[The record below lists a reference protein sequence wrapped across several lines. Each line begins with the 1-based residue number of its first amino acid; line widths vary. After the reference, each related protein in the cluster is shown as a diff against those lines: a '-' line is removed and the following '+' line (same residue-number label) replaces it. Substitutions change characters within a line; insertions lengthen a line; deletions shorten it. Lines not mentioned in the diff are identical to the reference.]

1 MYLISYHLMS
11 RDQIIDFL
19 KPKGAYRWKWMWKI
33 AIKRC
38 MSYYTVL
45 AEHKKKQDIKEKI
58 LAFINNP
65 ESVKKFM
72 KTFDYEESKFK
83 TITHSDLWTSQIMF
97 ALNEDGESN

>member
-1 MYLISYHLMS
+1 
-11 RDQIIDFL
+11 
-19 KPKGAYRWKWMWKI
+19 MWKI

-45 AEHKKKQDIKEKI
+45 AETKNKQDIKEKI

-65 ESVKKFM
+65 ESVEKFM
-72 KTFDYEESKFK
+72 KTFDYKESKFK
-83 TITHSDLWTSQIMF
+83 TVTHSDLWTSQIMF

>member
-1 MYLISYHLMS
+1 
-11 RDQIIDFL
+11 
-19 KPKGAYRWKWMWKI
+19 
-33 AIKRC
+33 

-58 LAFINNP
+58 LTFINNP
-65 ESVKKFM
+65 ESVVKFM

-97 ALNEDGESN
+97 ALNEDGESNRLNH